1 MTCPVFTSSVDAS
14 LSMTLL
20 PAVLSLTA
28 GSVDVISFLGLGGL
42 FPAHITGN
50 LVILA
55 AHIVNAGE
63 APVALMLSVPVFVV
77 MLGLTRLVIGGLK
90 SLGLATLRPLLLLQ
104 LLLLVAFFILCF
116 SVGSHIESERDE
128 RYPCWHAWRFGD
140 GGAERTRSGLV
151 ERSTG
156 HRGNDDQHYSLRDG
170 LGRGSARP
178 RSRGYG
184 GSAAPG

>member
-28 GSVDVISFLGLGGL
+28 GSVDVISFLRLGGL

-104 LLLLVAFFILCF
+104 LPLLVAFLFFASPL
-116 SVGSHIESERDE
+116 
-128 RYPCWHAWRFGD
+128 
-140 GGAERTRSGLV
+140 
-151 ERSTG
+151 
-156 HRGNDDQHYSLRDG
+156 
-170 LGRGSARP
+170 ARISI
-178 RSRGYG
+178 RARRALS
-184 GSAAPG
+184 

>member
-55 AHIVNAGE
+55 AH
-63 APVALMLSVPVFVV
+63 
-77 MLGLTRLVIGGLK
+77 R
-90 SLGLATLRPLLLLQ
+90 
-104 LLLLVAFFILCF
+104 
-116 SVGSHIESERDE
+116 
-128 RYPCWHAWRFGD
+128 
-140 GGAERTRSGLV
+140 
-151 ERSTG
+151 
-156 HRGNDDQHYSLRDG
+156 
-170 LGRGSARP
+170 
-178 RSRGYG
+178 
-184 GSAAPG
+184 